1 MCLLQGD
8 DAVCCSRSINGSS
21 GHIRKANQPDTA
33 AMFLLACHE
42 AKVSA
47 RASMNA
53 AAAFKDCPPMIVH
66 SKASANTLDLP
77 SKLPQHLEEIQALCE
92 YYGQYQRLLAHMCIG
107 ITSFVD

>member
-1 MCLLQGD
+1 MMLYVAAGALMEALD
-8 DAVCCSRSINGSS
+8 IL
-21 GHIRKANQPDTA
+21 RKANQPDTA

-53 AAAFKDCPPMIVH
+53 AAAVKECPPMIVD

-77 SKLPQHLEEIQALCE
+77 GRLPQHLEGIQAVCE
-92 YYGQYQRLLAHMCIG
+92 YYGLYQRLLAHMCTG
-107 ITSFVD
+107 ITAVVD